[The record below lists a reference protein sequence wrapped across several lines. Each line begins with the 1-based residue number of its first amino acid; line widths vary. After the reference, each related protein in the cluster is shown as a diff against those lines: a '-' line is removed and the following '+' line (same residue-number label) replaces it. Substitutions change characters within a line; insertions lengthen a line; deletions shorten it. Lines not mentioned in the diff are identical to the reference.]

1 MVHDEAILITAVLT
15 QAIEDTLY
23 TGKRP
28 RYIKHK
34 EDAIDW
40 ILNEEGEDHIV
51 FLKYCAM
58 LGLDPAIIQMKV
70 KKFTNPKLT
79 NSQKLMIKQNM
90 LKGRQYDNEQ
100 NQVQV

>member
-1 MVHDEAILITAVLT
+1 MIHDEAILITAVLT

-40 ILNEEGEDHIV
+40 ILNEESEDHFA

-58 LGLDPAIIQMKV
+58 IGLDPARIQTKV
-70 KKFTNPKLT
+70 KEFTNPKL
-79 NSQKLMIKQNM
+79 SKSEKLIIKQNM
-90 LKGRQYDNEQ
+90 TKGRQDDNRI
-100 NQVQV
+100 QV